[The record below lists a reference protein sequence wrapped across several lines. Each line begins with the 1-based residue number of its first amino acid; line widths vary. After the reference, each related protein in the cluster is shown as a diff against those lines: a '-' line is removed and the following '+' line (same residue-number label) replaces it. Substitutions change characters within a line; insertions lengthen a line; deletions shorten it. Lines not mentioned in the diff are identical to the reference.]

1 LSSYLKKKNTAKKVK
16 DKLCGKLS
24 LEMFRYPG
32 SDFWERVTSLPLIR
46 ALEGKDEKPCF

>member
-32 SDFWERVTSLPLIR
+32 SDFWVPK
-46 ALEGKDEKPCF
+46 KDPGYEVDFWATW